1 MKRIV
6 GLIVLLCA
14 AAAAAS
20 TARAGIS
27 FGVSEDRARG
37 VDAQAQSFF
46 ATLND
51 LGLTENRASLLWDP
65 SQPTLI
71 PGQAEIADW
80 LPIAQAHGVR
90 IIFSLSTKS
99 ARDITADPVNRTAE
113 FAAWVA
119 EVARTFPQVTDFVI
133 GNEPN
138 QPYFWLPQ
146 FDLNTGRAL
155 SAAAYEPVL
164 AQSYDALKAV
174 NPAINVIGIG
184 LSPRG
189 NDNPAAPNN
198 ISRSPVRFIHDL
210 GVAYRASGRVK
221 PLMDELAYH
230 PYPAKNTDDPNVGYP
245 WPNAGLPNL
254 DRLKQAVWDAFNG
267 TAQPTFA
274 ETGRNTF
281 AQPLKLELDELGWQV
296 AIPPGTPGY
305 FGAENVPTVDDQ
317 TQGLFYAESIQMAE
331 CDPSVSSLSLFLL
344 RDEPDL
350 SRWQSGLEDVNGSER
365 PSYTAVKQTIAQTH
379 GDCQGPP
386 VTWRHT
392 AQIVLPTVNWGYLAR
407 PRSPRTTKWSF
418 VAGAREQVTFRAG
431 VFKAGTTRTAI
442 KKALTRGRPKP
453 LLYLTGVIKS
463 KNRVVQLPARRLK
476 SGRYVYAILMTSSMN
491 PRRTTQL
498 VSRAFRVR

>member
-1 MKRIV
+1 MKRIL

-14 AAAAAS
+14 VTVPAGAA
-20 TARAGIS
+20 RGGIT
-27 FGVSEDRARG
+27 FGVSEDSARA
-37 VDAQAQSFF
+37 VNPAAFF
-46 ATLND
+46 TTLND
-51 LGLTENRASLLWDP
+51 LGLTENRASLNWDP
-65 SQPTLI
+65 AQPDVI
-71 PGQAEIADW
+71 PGQAEIANW
-80 LPIAQAHGVR
+80 LPIAQAHGIR
-90 IIFSLSTKS
+90 IVFSLSTKT
-99 ARDITADPVNRTAE
+99 ARDLTADQTRPAQ
-113 FAAWVA
+113 FANWVGL
-119 EVARTFPQVTDFVI
+119 VARSFPQVKDFVI

-146 FDLNTGRAL
+146 FDLNTGKAL

-164 AQSYDALKAV
+164 ARSYDALKAV
-174 NPAINVIGIG
+174 DPTINVIGIG

-189 NDNPAAPNN
+189 NDNPAAHSN

-210 GVAYRASGRVK
+210 GIAYRASGRAK

-230 PYPAKNTDDPNVGYP
+230 PYPAKNTDAPQVGYP

-254 DRLKQAVWDAFNG
+254 DRIKQAVWDAFNG

-281 AQPLKLELDELGWQV
+281 AHPLTLELDELGWQV
-296 AIPPGTPGY
+296 AIPPAYAGLY
-305 FGAENVPTVDDQ
+305 FGVENNPTVDDQ
-317 TQGLFYAESIQMAE
+317 TQGEFYAESIQMAE
-331 CDPSVSSLSLFLL
+331 CDPDVDALSLFLL

-350 SRWQSGLEDVNGSER
+350 SRWQSGLEYVNGDER

-379 GDCQGPP
+379 GDCQGAP
-386 VTWRHT
+386 VVWRHT
-392 AQIVLPTVNWGYLAR
+392 AQIVLPTVKWGNLVR

-418 VAGAREQVTFRAG
+418 VAGAREQATFRAG
-431 VFKAGTTRTAI
+431 VFKVGTTRAAM
-442 KKALTRGRPKP
+442 KRALTRGRPKP